1 MRLDMGHL
9 RGVDPDAEPDPGPG
23 GTSLEDRRFVVE
35 RMLMEA
41 DRMMIQIVNLSVS
54 LIGFGFSINAFFNDA
69 AMRAEMGSGHGA
81 RLFGISL
88 VLLGLL
94 FLSMGVWTQAR
105 YRRKLMVRYGEPAG
119 FRAPLDGRVTP
130 AFVTALLLLMSGVGA
145 LSIMLFRRLL

>member
-1 MRLDMGHL
+1 MGHL
-9 RGVDPDAEPDPGPG
+9 RGVDPDAEPDPGRDDTPPD
-23 GTSLEDRRFVVE
+23 DRRFAVE

-69 AMRAEMGSGHGA
+69 ATRGAVGSGHGA
-81 RLFGISL
+81 RMFGLSL

-105 YRRKLMVRYGEPAG
+105 YRRKLMVRYSEPAG

-130 AFVTALLLLMSGVGA
+130 AFVTALLLLTSGVGA
-145 LSIMLFRRLL
+145 LGIMIFRRFL